1 MSRCHRP
8 ETSRV
13 PETPELATRT
23 AYVVRLLR
31 VPHTDEDFVV
41 PLCR

>member
-1 MSRCHRP
+1 MSRCHGP

-13 PETPELATRT
+13 PGTLELATRI
-23 AYVVRLLR
+23 AIMVL

-41 PLCR
+41 PLRR

>member
-1 MSRCHRP
+1 MSRCHGP

-13 PETPELATRT
+13 PETLELATRI
-23 AYVVRLLR
+23 AIMVL